1 MIPVQLYHV
10 FPRIGEKPDPSAL
23 GYRFTYCL
31 LNTGGSLRVFIATEL
46 PRDSLSKFMDVR
58 EYSVQELTGET
69 GLELYVSEARLKN
82 RRDFWLRDTVILDP
96 PSIASSLGRPGLM
109 CIGFSRDTVLD
120 EIFFSRARGLL
131 KARGTRGGR
140 VEAETILDR
149 ARRGLWTLRIMGAA
163 RDRITLGLIEEK
175 YSTASY
181 TGFKWV
187 RHIARTP
194 GELWG
199 YLKPLETGFWTR
211 VFPGDIPV
219 VTSSRVYDMMVLPDP
234 AIHNVEF
241 ARRSLLPE
249 AVPVRSGA
257 DCFRIG
263 STLNGRE
270 VRLCMSDLERHVY
283 VIGQTGSGKTSF
295 LKLLVHRV
303 HETGEAS
310 IIVIDP
316 HGDMAL
322 ELGSEISG
330 SLLYDPVDNPFSI
343 NPLDLP
349 KHRDR
354 DYAVSVA
361 IDILLDIFREVLKL
375 VNTAVNVRYLLR
387 VVLRALYSR
396 SDSPTMADL
405 YNTILGLY
413 DGRVTLGDLSDYEWR
428 RQIGVLRSM
437 QRQSLISALS
447 RLEPYARDR
456 FLRELT
462 SRTSVD
468 FEEMMSPGS
477 LTLFSIPKAV
487 VGGDLARLI
496 ASTIVIKTWYEAL
509 ARSRLGK
516 PRTPVFLIID
526 EFQFVSD
533 LPLIDI
539 VFSEARKYGLH
550 LVVAHQHTGQIP
562 GQLIQSVLTNTGVKL
577 VFQVAGEDAEK
588 LSTIDA
594 DFARLLRRT
603 LTSLSTGMAV
613 LKIAGRPGEQPPPPL
628 IVKLDYLGST
638 GLKPG

>member
-1 MIPVQLYHV
+1 MQLYRV

-31 LNTGGSLRVFIATEL
+31 LNTGRSLKVFIATEL
-46 PRDSLSKFMDVR
+46 PRDSLSKFMDAR

-82 RRDFWLRDTVILDP
+82 KRDFWLRDTIILDP
-96 PSIASSLGRPGLM
+96 PSLASSLGRPGLM

-120 EIFFSRARGLL
+120 ELFFSKARGLL
-131 KARGTRGGR
+131 KAGGTRGGR
-140 VEAETILDR
+140 VEAEAILER
-149 ARRGLWTLRIMGAA
+149 ARKGLWSLRIMGAA

-175 YSTASY
+175 YSTASHI
-181 TGFKWV
+181 GFKWV
-187 RHIARTP
+187 RHVARTP

-211 VFPGDIPV
+211 VFPGNIPV
-219 VTSSRVYDMMVLPDP
+219 AISSKVYDMMVLPDP
-234 AIHNVEF
+234 AIHTVEF
-241 ARRSLLPE
+241 ARRSPLPE

-270 VRLCMSDLERHVY
+270 VRLCMSDLKRHVY

-295 LKLLVHRV
+295 LKLLVNRI
-303 HETGEAS
+303 HETSEAS

-322 ELGSEISG
+322 ELGGEIPG

-349 KHRDR
+349 RHRDR

-361 IDILLDIFREVLKL
+361 IDILLDIFHEVLKL

-413 DGRVTLGDLSDYEWR
+413 DGRITLGDLSDYEWR

-437 QRQSLISALS
+437 QKQSLISALS

-468 FEEMMSPGS
+468 FEEMLSPGS

-509 ARSRLGK
+509 ARPRLGK

-539 VFSEARKYGLH
+539 IFSEARKYGLH

-577 VFQVAGEDAEK
+577 VFQVAGEDAER

-594 DFARLLRRT
+594 EFARLLRRA

-613 LKIAGRPGEQPPPPL
+613 LKIAGSPGEQSPPPL
-628 IVKLDYLGST
+628 IVKLDYPDP
-638 GLKPG
+638 PG